1 MNNLSDNEKK
11 NNLEKGS
18 HYENEVHR
26 EHVKDNLFATILHDY
41 IRERSANRRW
51 SMIKWILISSLFFLT
66 FLSLFLSGDQKY
78 PISAEVSEHTAVLSL
93 TGTVEN
99 DGDISA
105 LVVNKI
111 LKKAF
116 ENVNSVGLI

>member
-18 HYENEVHR
+18 HYENEVHH

-51 SMIKWILISSLFFLT
+51 SMIKWVLISSLFFLT
-66 FLSLFLSGDQKY
+66 FFSLFLSGDQNY
-78 PISAEVSEHTAVLSL
+78 PIRA
-93 TGTVEN
+93 
-99 DGDISA
+99 
-105 LVVNKI
+105 
-111 LKKAF
+111 
-116 ENVNSVGLI
+116 